1 MLSAEPAV
9 ADGAAI
15 PSADSRR
22 AAALVSLLA
31 TLARTGYQFRA
42 VTPLT
47 HQRVLAKR
55 AHPAADL
62 RDVFGWN
69 LDFLPE
75 AMPAQVMSSLMEAGA
90 LRADDG
96 AVRST
101 VRVASL
107 GPDLFLHSGFPT
119 VEADAVFFGPDTYR
133 FARFIEAA
141 LDAAP
146 DRGTNPDAPRR
157 RFRIL
162 DVGCGSGA
170 GGIAA
175 ARRVMARG
183 VDVELTLND
192 INPRAI
198 ALSAVNARAAGLPV
212 VLALGDALSA
222 VEGDF
227 DLIISNPPYIED
239 DARRAYRHG
248 GERLGRDLSVRIAAD
263 ALGRLA
269 PGGRLLL
276 YTGVAMVDQHDPF
289 LAEMSPLLAAA
300 GCSWTYEEIDP
311 DVFGEELERPAYQR
325 AHRIAAVGLAAL
337 RGAGAPDAS

>member
-1 MLSAEPAV
+1 MLSTDTAI
-9 ADGAAI
+9 GTQAAI
-15 PSADSRR
+15 PSADCRR
-22 AAALVSLLA
+22 AAALCALLA

-47 HQRVLAKR
+47 HQRVLDKR
-55 AHPAADL
+55 QHPAADL

-69 LDFLPE
+69 MPFLPE
-75 AMPAQVMSSLMEAGA
+75 ALPPQVMASMKEAGV

-133 FARFIEAA
+133 FARFIDAE

-146 DRGTNPDAPRR
+146 ARVLDRPL
-157 RFRIL
+157 RIL

-183 VDVELTLND
+183 ASVELTLND
-192 INPRAI
+192 INPKAI
-198 ALSAVNARAAGLPV
+198 AMSAVNARAAGLPV

-227 DLIISNPPYIED
+227 DLVISNPPYIED

-248 GERLGRDLSVRIAAD
+248 GEHLGRDLSVRIAAE
-263 ALGRLA
+263 AVKRLA

-276 YTGVAMVDQHDPF
+276 YTGVAMVDEHDPF
-289 LAEMSPLLAAA
+289 LAEMRPLLAAA

-311 DVFGEELERPAYQR
+311 DVFGEELDRPAYRR
-325 AHRIAAVGLAAL
+325 AHRIAAVGLAAV
-337 RGAGAPDAS
+337 RGDGVADAS